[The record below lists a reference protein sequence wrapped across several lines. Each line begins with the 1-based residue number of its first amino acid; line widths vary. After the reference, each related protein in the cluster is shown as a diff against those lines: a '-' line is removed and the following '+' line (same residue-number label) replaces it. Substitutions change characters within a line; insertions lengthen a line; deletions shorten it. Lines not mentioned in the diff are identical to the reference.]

1 MLKRQFCYAGK
12 RQQVVVASKWAP
24 IICLNYCKLGSS
36 QQKQVCLADH
46 ADTQR
51 NVLLHYQATCRLQ
64 PQVYWP
70 LGSFRVFKKR
80 GDTMSCTWMRCVH
93 AKNEEKLY
101 RLVLLD
107 LVGWTLESLFTLI
120 GRLYL
125 QLSTFLQRF
134 RVYSYFRSRNEHFI
148 WENIP
153 IQKQIKHF
161 GRTFQHNFVTK
172 VVHLIDSRI
181 WMI

>member
-125 QLSTFLQRF
+125 QLSTLFF
-134 RVYSYFRSRNEHFI
+134 RDSEFMQEISI
-148 WENIP
+148 L
-153 IQKQIKHF
+153 F
-161 GRTFQHNFVTK
+161 GRTFPFKNKSNILGEHSSIILLQRWC
-172 VVHLIDSRI
+172 I
-181 WMI
+181 